1 MGISIGKRSVFFAI
15 AIGIAPLAAACTTG
29 NQQSAQAAQREGRQ
43 CFNVSQV
50 SGFHA
55 VDRDT
60 VQVTVG
66 ARTVYQLEIVGVCPD
81 INWSLRVGIR
91 STSGSNWVCSGLD
104 AELIVPSPSG
114 TQRCPVTGVR
124 QLTAEEVEASRASRR
139 R

>member
-1 MGISIGKRSVFFAI
+1 MGLSIGQRSAFFAI
-15 AIGIAPLAAACTTG
+15 TIGAASLAAACTTG
-29 NQQSAQAAQREGRQ
+29 NPQSAQAEQRDGRQ

-81 INWSLRVGIR
+81 VDWSLRVGIR
-91 STSGSNWVCSGLD
+91 STSGSSWVCSGLD

-114 TQRCPVTGVR
+114 VQRCPVTGVR
-124 QLTAEEVEASRASRR
+124 QLTPEEVEASRARR
-139 R
+139 